1 MAIKSTSSLTI
12 PQFPTSCLTRSEE
25 LHIVRV
31 GLTVD
36 TSGQYMVMFT
46 CNKCNTKQSK
56 FFTKNAYHHGVV
68 LIRCEGCHAV
78 HLMADNL
85 GWYGDKKTNIET
97 IMKEKNSS
105 VLLGNADPRLL
116 DLLNQ
121 KAQETKQRFDDE
133 QKIRQAKEAEEDEKA
148 KQQNP
153 SKDEDDETETKEKK
167 RWN

>member
-1 MAIKSTSSLTI
+1 
-12 PQFPTSCLTRSEE
+12 
-25 LHIVRV
+25 
-31 GLTVD
+31 
-36 TSGQYMVMFT
+36 
-46 CNKCNTKQSK
+46 
-56 FFTKNAYHHGVV
+56 
-68 LIRCEGCHAV
+68 
-78 HLMADNL
+78 MADNL

-133 QKIRQAKEAEEDEKA
+133 QKIRQAKEAEEDERA